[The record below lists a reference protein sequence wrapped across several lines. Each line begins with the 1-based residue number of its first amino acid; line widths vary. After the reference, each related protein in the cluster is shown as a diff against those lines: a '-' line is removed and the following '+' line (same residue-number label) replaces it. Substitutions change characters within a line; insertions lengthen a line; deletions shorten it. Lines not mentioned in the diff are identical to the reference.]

1 MKKID
6 KKELQQQSKNKA
18 KLAFEDYIA
27 FALKVNALDLAIG
40 VVLGGAFTTIV
51 NTLVS
56 ALITPLISIITS
68 NVDLSKLFITLKGG
82 HFDTLEAAKTAGEI
96 TLNYGE
102 ILTAIIN
109 FIIVS
114 IVLFII
120 VKTLTKANKKDTE
133 KVEITTK
140 TCPYCLSTI
149 PLQATRC
156 AHCTSI
162 LEENTNNIKID
173 NEEQKNHE

>member
-6 KKELQQQSKNKA
+6 NKKLAEESKKKA
-18 KLAFEDYIA
+18 KLAFEDYKK
-27 FALKVNALDLAIG
+27 FALKGNAMDLAIG

-56 ALITPLISIITS
+56 ALITPLISLFTS
-68 NVDLSKLFITLKGG
+68 NVDLSTLFITLKGE
-82 HFDTLEAAKTAGEI
+82 HCDTLEAAKAAGAI

-109 FIIVS
+109 FIIIS
-114 IVLFII
+114 IVLFLI
-120 VKTLTKANKKDTE
+120 VKTIAKANKKE
-133 KVEITTK
+133 EVVEEVTTK
-140 TCPYCLSTI
+140 TCPYCLSSI
-149 PLQATRC
+149 PLKATRC

-162 LEENTNNIKID
+162 LEEETK
-173 NEEQKNHE
+173 

>member
-6 KKELQQQSKNKA
+6 KKNLQEQSKKKA
-18 KLAFEDYIA
+18 KLAFEDYKA
-27 FALKVNALDLAIG
+27 FALKGNALDLAIG

-56 ALITPLISIITS
+56 ALITPIISLITS
-68 NVDLSKLFITLKGG
+68 NVDLSTLFITLRGG
-82 HFDTLEAAKTAGEI
+82 HFDTLEAAKAAGAI

-109 FIIVS
+109 FIIIS

-120 VKTLTKANKKDTE
+120 VKTLTKANKKDTQE
-133 KVEITTK
+133 VEITTK

-149 PLQATRC
+149 PIKATRC

-162 LEENTNNIKID
+162 LEENNI
-173 NEEQKNHE
+173 EVQEQ

>member
-6 KKELQQQSKNKA
+6 RKELHEESKKKA
-18 KLAFEDYIA
+18 KLAFEDYKA
-27 FALKVNALDLAIG
+27 FALKGNALDLAIG

-56 ALITPLISIITS
+56 ALISLLTS
-68 NVDLSKLFITLKGG
+68 NVDLSTLFITLKGG
-82 HFDTLEAAKTAGEI
+82 KFDTLEAAKAAGAI

-109 FIIVS
+109 FIIIS

-120 VKTLTKANKKDTE
+120 VKTLTKANKKDTQA
-133 KVEITTK
+133 VEITTK

-149 PLQATRC
+149 PIKATRC

-162 LEENTNNIKID
+162 LEETSSK
-173 NEEQKNHE
+173 EE

>member
-6 KKELQQQSKNKA
+6 KKDLQEQSKKKA
-18 KLAFEDYIA
+18 KLAFEDYKA
-27 FALKVNALDLAIG
+27 FALKGNALDLAIG

-56 ALITPLISIITS
+56 ALITPIISLITS
-68 NVDLSKLFITLKGG
+68 NVDLSTLFITLKGG
-82 HFDTLEAAKTAGEI
+82 SFETLEAAKAAGAI

-109 FIIVS
+109 FIIIS

-120 VKTLTKANKKDTE
+120 VKTLTKASKKDTQE
-133 KVEITTK
+133 VEITTK

-149 PLQATRC
+149 PLKATRC

-162 LEENTNNIKID
+162 LEEEKTTV
-173 NEEQKNHE
+173 E

>member
-1 MKKID
+1 MKKIN
-6 KKELQQQSKNKA
+6 KKELQEESKKKA
-18 KLAFEDYIA
+18 KLAFEDYKA
-27 FALKVNALDLAIG
+27 FALKGNVLDLAIG
-40 VVLGGAFTTIV
+40 VVLGGAFTAIV

-56 ALITPLISIITS
+56 SLITPLISLLTS

-82 HFDTLEAAKTAGEI
+82 HFDTLEAAKAAGAI

-109 FIIVS
+109 FIIIS

-120 VKTLTKANKKDTE
+120 VKSLTKANKKDTE

-149 PLQATRC
+149 PIKATRC

-162 LEENTNNIKID
+162 LEENINDDDK

>member
-6 KKELQQQSKNKA
+6 RKELHKESKKKA
-18 KLAFEDYIA
+18 KLAFEDYKA
-27 FALKVNALDLAIG
+27 FALKGNALDLAIG

-56 ALITPLISIITS
+56 ALITPIISLLTS
-68 NVDLSKLFITLKGG
+68 NVDLSTLFITLKGG
-82 HFDTLEAAKTAGEI
+82 KFDTLEAAKAAGAI

-109 FIIVS
+109 FIIIS

-120 VKTLTKANKKDTE
+120 VKTLTKANKKDTQA
-133 KVEITTK
+133 VEITTK

-149 PLQATRC
+149 PIKATRC

-162 LEENTNNIKID
+162 LEETSSK
-173 NEEQKNHE
+173 EE